1 MNPFAR
7 RAVLLA
13 GLLWSGLA
21 LGHVPYF
28 ERIDLRDAR
37 PFEVPKSVEQ
47 SIAVYA
53 WLRSTRDLDVYAFR
67 LDDAQ
72 PTRVFL
78 EVLVPVCPGY
88 ENLLPWFAVVGPG
101 LPPPVP
107 GDSLPFEVPPGEGVV
122 VLPNLEPGEPRST
135 FYEPFGDKS
144 YYQGPRFD
152 QFLSGPGAYQVIYWD
167 PRGARGDYVAIIG
180 AEEIWEADDIQRA
193 LRLTPIIRQGGEL
206 HTECAP

>member
-1 MNPFAR
+1 MHMFSR
-7 RAVLLA
+7 GVGLLV

-28 ERIDLRDAR
+28 ERIDFREAR
-37 PFEVPKSVEQ
+37 PFAVPKSVEQ

-53 WLRSTRDLDVYAFR
+53 WLRSTRDLDFYAFQ
-67 LDDAQ
+67 LDGGQ

-101 LPPPVP
+101 LPAPEP
-107 GDSLPFEVPPGEGVV
+107 GTTLPFEVPPGEGVV
-122 VLPNLEPGEPRST
+122 VMPNLAPGEPRDT
-135 FYEPFGDKS
+135 FYEPFGGKS

-152 QFLSGPGAYQVIYWD
+152 QFLSGPGAYKVVYWD
-167 PRGARGDYVAIIG
+167 PRGAIGDYVAIIG
-180 AEEIWEADDIQRA
+180 ADEIWEADDIARA
-193 LRLTPIIRQGGEL
+193 VRLTPVIRQNGEL
-206 HTECAP
+206 HTECPS